1 MKVNTVNITNKEKD
15 VLVWVQRALSN
26 KQIAREMHLAEST
39 IKMHVGNLMRKYGV
53 QNRTQLSAFS
63 LQGKSVDLNAYLPKD
78 LERKPDSW
86 ILRKGNKIVAV
97 SFEKAQPSP
106 DWEGAY
112 IKRNGGDENRTR
124 TDSNGYRCC

>member
-1 MKVNTVNITNKEKD
+1 MKDTKLNITKKEKD

-39 IKMHVGNLMRKYGV
+39 IKMHVGNLIRKYGV

-78 LERKPDSW
+78 LESNPVYW
-86 ILRKGNKIVAV
+86 ALRKGEKILAI
-97 SFEKAQPSP
+97 SFQKAQPSP

-112 IKRNGGDENRTR
+112 IRRKNEDGESEETF
-124 TDSNGYRCC
+124 TSSFKCC